1 MKIPLTFQITE
12 FDCGTTSLL
21 NALLFL
27 YDREEIPV
35 SFLKAIYKYTLDAKG
50 ESGIV
55 GEAGT
60 SRNALINLIDW
71 IHDYVDEN
79 DFDITFTNLEK
90 ENVTRELIRE
100 CLDNNGCV
108 LARCYQDVEHYILIT
123 KMDDNF
129 TYIFDPYYVEEDYYV
144 NDEEVAVVLNAP
156 FTHNRLVKTNR
167 LFSEE
172 HLDFSL
178 MEISKR
184 EVVLIART

>member
-27 YDREEIPV
+27 FEREEIPV
-35 SFLKAIYKYTLDAKG
+35 SLLKAIYEYTLDAKG
-50 ESGIV
+50 EHGIV

-60 SRNALINLIDW
+60 SRRALSHLTNW
-71 IHDYVDEN
+71 VQDYVDEN
-79 DFDITFTNLEK
+79 DFGINFINLEK
-90 ENVTRELIRE
+90 EMVTKERIQE
-100 CLDNNGCV
+100 CLDNDGCV

-129 TYIFDPYYVEEDYYV
+129 TYIFDPYYVDEEYYV
-144 NDEEVAVVLNAP
+144 TDEDVAVVLNQP

-167 LFSEE
+167 IFSQE
-172 HLDFSL
+172 HTDFSL
-178 MEISKR
+178 MEIDKR
-184 EVVLIART
+184 EVVLIN